1 MKKNRKQ
8 KAQQAVAAVVMGM
21 NLVNTMSPLALAV
34 QMPMQPVQDNMPVPE
49 AKPLEY
55 MSLPQTLQAVE
66 GVVFGKAEAAEIIV
80 GSGENYSSRITLGG
94 TMIVQSGGSALI
106 TAISGGTQI
115 IEFGGSALAT
125 FGSANG
131 TQIVEGGTG
140 RLVYANNFGT
150 QIINSG
156 SGTITDLEENGIQIV
171 NSGSGYVARLSSGG
185 TQVVNDGVAS
195 AMSITSGGLQI
206 VNGGTGSA
214 GGMGGGTQI
223 VSNGFGAYKET
234 FSGGGTQIVEGGF
247 GFASNLHYGTQIV
260 NGGTGGGSALSGGL
274 QIVNGG
280 TATLSL
286 NGGTQIINSGNFG
299 SATVENGGTQ
309 NILSG
314 AEGDIYTMSKGG
326 VQNIHA
332 GASGIV
338 SRMLQSAGVQNI
350 YGDGTGSVKR
360 MSGGTQIIHDAD
372 GYGSVLEMY
381 SGEQIVSNGSGNIT
395 TISGGAKQ
403 IIYNGSG
410 YISTLKLNG
419 QQIINNGFGHV
430 RYMDSAV
437 QDIKEG
443 GTGTVENLSVDGSQ
457 IVNGGIAKDTNINGG
472 KQIVNDGTAT
482 NTTVNKGVQIIND
495 GNVTDTTVNVNGSQI
510 ITNGTVDKTVVEGG
524 RQIIEGGNV
533 NNNTLNSGLVHYKN
547 AGAIVNEMV
556 MTGGEMLLNADN
568 GTYKIADLNF
578 TGGTIDMTKVP
589 DDVQVK
595 HTYETLEIDKL
606 SGNGGTFKLNTDLAS
621 ETDGDFIHVKASDEG
636 TTAYVQVS
644 DASLFNNTMVTGDKK
659 LLIATDDSGNAGLI
673 GKVTVIGQELNNG
686 GLWEVTPIITNGE
699 KLGLNHNDWYLTTFT
714 KEVNNDTQVLLDS
727 TDNAYAMWRNTNDS
741 LRKRLGE
748 LHMLPKNPDTDGV
761 WARYIGGE
769 FEGQGFEGQ
778 YNLYQLGYDK
788 TYNEKSIYGF
798 ALEKGGGNATYE
810 FGSGEDDL
818 FAGSLYGTW
827 LADDGSYTDLVAK
840 IGRFDTEVNSYGDFP
855 DSADYSHNAY
865 SLSIEYG
872 KNIKL
877 NEHGTYI
884 EPQVQFIAGRLDT
897 MDYTTDRGQK
907 VRVDGVNSYI
917 GRVGFMIGQHT
928 PDGNDVYFKAN
939 MLHEFGGEGSINMLA
954 ANGEVLSMDKDYG
967 DTWFELGIGTNIKL
981 GHASYFYGD
990 IERGFSGDIDKKW
1003 QINAGLRFEF

>member
-21 NLVNTMSPLALAV
+21 NLVNTMSPLALAA
-34 QMPMQPVQDNMPVPE
+34 QMPMPPVQDNMPAPE

-94 TMIVQSGGSALI
+94 TMIVQSGGSAII

-140 RLVYANNFGT
+140 NLGYANNFGT

-156 SGTITDLEENGIQIV
+156 SGTISDLEENGIQIV

-223 VSNGFGAYKET
+223 VSNGFGAYKEK

-247 GFASNLHYGTQIV
+247 GFASNLQYGTQIV

-410 YISTLKLNG
+410 YISTLKL
-419 QQIINNGFGHV
+419 
-430 RYMDSAV
+430 
-437 QDIKEG
+437 
-443 GTGTVENLSVDGSQ
+443 
-457 IVNGGIAKDTNINGG
+457 
-472 KQIVNDGTAT
+472 
-482 NTTVNKGVQIIND
+482 VNKGVQIIND
-495 GNVTDTTVNVNGSQI
+495 GNATDTTVNVNGSQI

-840 IGRFDTEVNSYGDFP
+840 IGRFDTEINSYGDFP